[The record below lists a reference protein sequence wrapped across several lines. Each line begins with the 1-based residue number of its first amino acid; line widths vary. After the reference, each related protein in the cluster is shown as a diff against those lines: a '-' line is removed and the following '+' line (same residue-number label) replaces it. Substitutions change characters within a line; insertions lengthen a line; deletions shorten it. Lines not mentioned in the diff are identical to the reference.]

1 MDSQLVSSF
10 STIVSVLCEEDPRVL
25 VRIIL
30 KSSLTLLPEF
40 LAPNLRVRSHSV
52 YIGNGSEVNPC
63 PCCCPH
69 IQVKANLRNM
79 SLGFLC
85 T

>member
-10 STIVSVLCEEDPRVL
+10 STIVSVLCEEDPRAL

-40 LAPNLRVRSHSV
+40 LAPNLRARSHSV
-52 YIGNGSEVNPC
+52 YIGNGSEENPC
-63 PCCCPH
+63 PCPH
-69 IQVKANLRNM
+69 TQVKANLRNM